1 MSSMQGNLDVQML
14 NGVQIELDNRFRD
27 AINLMENSRSNLLIT
42 GRAGTGKSTLL
53 EYFRSVTNKNIAILA
68 PTGVA
73 ALNVKGQTIHSFF
86 RFKPNI
92 TVDTVKRL
100 YSMQRQTYLN
110 IDTIVI
116 DEISMV
122 RADLLDCVDAFM
134 RTNGK
139 DASLPFGGVQMIFVG
154 DLYQLPPVVTKAEE
168 GMFKGPYKSQYFF
181 DSNSFGRL
189 DIQFI
194 ELEKH
199 HRQTEEYFIELLNAI
214 RNNVITN
221 EQLDVLN
228 LRLNASFVPDATK
241 MYITLTSTN
250 RVADEI
256 NAKELARLETKEHIY
271 TATLGGDFD
280 KKVLPADEVLRVK
293 EGMQVMMLNNDKAE
307 RWVNGSVGTVIGIN
321 SGMTDYVIKQYK
333 EMRHDVM
340 PSRIVIHKT
349 SSYWDE
355 EKEGFLS
362 AIENIPKKDL
372 ITIADTGIKFYRPNE
387 FSVLRGTLISNQD
400 FSRNMLYTTG
410 FVPSLDTYPGLG
422 IPKPLLIKPEVLDS
436 NITDVCREIL
446 SFTKLDWNNTFMYRR
461 HPVTL
466 SVSKKVGNVLSDSIA
481 KDQKRLDSHYYFY
494 M

>member
-1 MSSMQGNLDVQML
+1 MQENLEAQLL
-14 NGVQIELDNRFRD
+14 NGVPIELDDKFR
-27 AINLMENSRSNLLIT
+27 AAVALMENSRNNLLIT

-53 EYFRSVTNKNIAILA
+53 EYFRSVTKKNIAILA

-92 TVDTVKRL
+92 TVDTVKKL
-100 YSMQRQTYLN
+100 YPMQRQTYLN
-110 IDTIVI
+110 IDTVVI

-181 DSNSFGRL
+181 DSNSFGKL

-256 NAKELARLETKEHIY
+256 NAKELARLGTREHIY

-280 KKVLPADEVLRVK
+280 KKVLPADEILRVK

-321 SGMTDYVIKQYK
+321 SRMTDRDVIIVRLNNSSEVEVAPNTWDMFKFSYNQKEHKLLPKNAGSFIQYPIAPAWAVTIHKSQGKTFKDVIIDIGSGTFANGQLYVALSRCTTLRGIILKRQI
-333 EMRHDVM
+333 ERRHILTD
-340 PSRIVIHKT
+340 PRIVEFFART
-349 SSYWDE
+349 
-355 EKEGFLS
+355 
-362 AIENIPKKDL
+362 KK
-372 ITIADTGIKFYRPNE
+372 
-387 FSVLRGTLISNQD
+387 
-400 FSRNMLYTTG
+400 
-410 FVPSLDTYPGLG
+410 
-422 IPKPLLIKPEVLDS
+422 
-436 NITDVCREIL
+436 
-446 SFTKLDWNNTFMYRR
+446 
-461 HPVTL
+461 
-466 SVSKKVGNVLSDSIA
+466 
-481 KDQKRLDSHYYFY
+481 
-494 M
+494 

>member
-1 MSSMQGNLDVQML
+1 
-14 NGVQIELDNRFRD
+14 
-27 AINLMENSRSNLLIT
+27 
-42 GRAGTGKSTLL
+42 
-53 EYFRSVTNKNIAILA
+53 
-68 PTGVA
+68 
-73 ALNVKGQTIHSFF
+73 
-86 RFKPNI
+86 
-92 TVDTVKRL
+92 
-100 YSMQRQTYLN
+100 MQRQTYLN

-321 SGMTDYVIKQYK
+321 SGMTDRDVIIVRLSNGSEVEVAPNTWNMFKFSYDQKVRKLLPKNAGSFIQYPIAPAWAVTIHKSQGKTFKDVIIDIGSGTFANGQLYVALSRCTTLRGIILKRQI
-333 EMRHDVM
+333 ERRHILTD
-340 PSRIVIHKT
+340 PRIVEFFT
-349 SSYWDE
+349 RT
-355 EKEGFLS
+355 
-362 AIENIPKKDL
+362 KK
-372 ITIADTGIKFYRPNE
+372 
-387 FSVLRGTLISNQD
+387 
-400 FSRNMLYTTG
+400 
-410 FVPSLDTYPGLG
+410 
-422 IPKPLLIKPEVLDS
+422 
-436 NITDVCREIL
+436 
-446 SFTKLDWNNTFMYRR
+446 
-461 HPVTL
+461 
-466 SVSKKVGNVLSDSIA
+466 
-481 KDQKRLDSHYYFY
+481 
-494 M
+494 